1 MEGMMKRFL
10 ASTSAVL
17 VGSLALIAGL
27 AGCNF
32 SESDV
37 ASGVL
42 PNDDAAVDTVGNH
55 TKFLAFSV
63 GYSYPGTVSASDGD
77 FHVAYDSLV
86 ANVQGARLVAYLDT
100 TLSDSQRWVY
110 RMSFPDS
117 LNADSVRLP
126 LPGDIELSFMSLD
139 PDTLHST
146 AILTWLTDMGK
157 FDSLTSAEVAA
168 KGLAGCYLQSESVLD
183 SAFNIAG
190 VHMGADGLISGP
202 LAVQLNTGVL
212 TVANDFSAGIKGQ
225 AVYRHK
231 INGKLYYNKNGV
243 IPYNYGVMSSLGGR
257 FLSAADSAQLHIP
270 VKPSYVENLIPND
283 RVAFHAAE
291 QGRLWIYTTE
301 HTQHMVVAIHA
312 LYQRKTV
319 SLEAYTDS
327 IMEVAPGYTGNDYRM
342 GTEYSAKNTESDYV
356 YWGDDVITP
365 NYIAGETSIRV
376 DSVVAGVA
384 YGTVAGMK
392 FALPF
397 DGPAFTGN

>member
-1 MEGMMKRFL
+1 MKRFL

-17 VGSLALIAGL
+17 VGSLAFLV
-27 AGCNF
+27 GCNF

-157 FDSLTSAEVAA
+157 FDSLTSAEVVA

-231 INGKLYYNKNGV
+231 INGKLYYNKS
-243 IPYNYGVMSSLGGR
+243 GVMSSLGGR

-270 VKPSYVENLIPND
+270 VKSSFVENLIPND

-301 HTQHMVVAIHA
+301 HTQHMMVGVQT
-312 LYQRKTV
+312 LYQHNVVT
-319 SLEAYTDS
+319 LEVYSDS
-327 IMEVAPGYTGNDYRM
+327 IMEIAPGYTGNDYRL
-342 GTEYSAKNTESDYV
+342 GTV
-356 YWGDDVITP
+356 YGAIIGASYRVGYGGDIIEP
-365 NYIAGETSIRV
+365 FLIEGETSIRV
-376 DSVVAGVA
+376 DSTVAGVA

-397 DGPAFTGN
+397 DGPAFTDN

>member
-1 MEGMMKRFL
+1 MKRFL
-10 ASTSAVL
+10 ASTRAVL
-17 VGSLALIAGL
+17 VGSLALIAGFT
-27 AGCNF
+27 GCNF

-37 ASGVL
+37 TSGVL
-42 PNDDAAVDTVGNH
+42 PNEDTAVDTVGNH

-63 GYSYPGTVSASDGD
+63 GYPYSGTVSASDGD

-86 ANVQGARLVAYLDT
+86 ANVQGARVVAYLDT
-100 TLSDSQRWVY
+100 SLSDSQRWVY

-117 LNADSVRLP
+117 LDADSVQLQ
-126 LPGDIELSFMSLD
+126 LPGDIEISFMRLD

-146 AILTWLTDMGK
+146 AILAWLTDMGK
-157 FDSLTSAEVAA
+157 FDSLTSTEVVG
-168 KGLAGCYLQSESVLD
+168 KGLAGCYLQSETVLD

-190 VHMGADGLISGP
+190 VHMGADGLISGR
-202 LAVQLNTGVL
+202 LAVQLDTGVL
-212 TVANDFSAGIKGQ
+212 TVADDFSAGIKGQ

-231 INGKLYYNKNGV
+231 VNGKLYYNK
-243 IPYNYGVMSSLGGR
+243 YGVMSSLGDR
-257 FLSAADSAQLHIP
+257 FLSAADSAQLRIP
-270 VKPSYVENLIPND
+270 VKPSYVESLIPND
-283 RVAFHAAE
+283 RVAFNAAE

-319 SLEAYTDS
+319 SLEAYADS

-342 GTEYSAKNTESDYV
+342 GTDYSAKNTESDFV

-365 NYIAGETSIRV
+365 NYIAGETTIRV

-384 YGTVAGMK
+384 YGTVAGWK